1 MRPSCVQFQFQV
13 KTEGDAFMIVFTRPA
28 DAVLFG
34 TDLQI
39 DLLEFPWPD
48 WMLEDEV
55 RYIISCS
62 THYLHKF
69 TQLV

>member
-1 MRPSCVQFQFQV
+1 
-13 KTEGDAFMIVFTRPA
+13 MIVFTRPA

-34 TDLQI
+34 TDLQV

-55 RYIISCS
+55 G
-62 THYLHKF
+62 
-69 TQLV
+69 